1 MNVDEL
7 PLGMLAL
14 LGAGAWAVYVLVI
27 STETLLNGSKGVRH
41 RKADYTV
48 EDSSTE
54 REAEQ
59 PDEEAEKGGL
69 CIGHG
74 RSVHPAPVALPPG
87 IPSITE
93 RLDRWK
99 D

>member
-1 MNVDEL
+1 VNVDEL
-7 PLGMLAL
+7 PLEL
-14 LGAGAWAVYVLVI
+14 LGLLAAGAWAVWVLVV
-27 STETLLNGSKGVRH
+27 SSETLLNRPQGVRH
-41 RKADYTV
+41 RKADDHV
-48 EDSSTE
+48 EDDG
-54 REAEQ
+54 AEQ
-59 PDEEAEKGGL
+59 EAAKPDEKAEKGGL